1 MRNQVEI
8 CKTLLEMRNLKL
20 SKNLSKDVA
29 AHLVHPIFSTIMKMS
44 HCQRKLLFRKT
55 FNVRKTLVGFLK

>member
-1 MRNQVEI
+1 
-8 CKTLLEMRNLKL
+8 MRNLKL

-44 HCQRKLLFRKT
+44 HSQGKLLFRKT